1 MNLAMLRG
9 RHRLNQ
15 RTYLDAKLRVADH
28 ELTDHGDRVL
38 MSQGITG
45 RYPFLDRDVLD
56 FSARIPPELLIYDE
70 REKYPVRAMGEKYVP
85 GRIEARAPARFRR
98 VDNFYM
104 TKRRLLETFAAAA
117 AASGMA
123 MADAPTEHLGSVSGF
138 LTSPG
143 EREALRRQRVF
154 NVALL
159 VNETG
164 LDAVAGRRH
173 AAMALFAAEEI
184 NAAGGVLGRRMVV
197 NVLDCESDM
206 EMTRIAM
213 DSIQKVSESFVAIIG
228 AGTSEQAMHCIPRAD
243 GAGIPYIS
251 TKAKR
256 PGLCFAPDGSIR
268 PWIFRLNLDAGSLG
282 AACGLMTA
290 QKGGR
295 RVAAL
300 IEEGNVEEQAVSNGF
315 RNSFDADGDLE
326 YREIVYP
333 RGTMSL
339 WAYFAMAEAYGT
351 DTILFPARGD
361 RQSIGILQF
370 CDREM
375 KCDLIVWDEYREE
388 PYWKDDREML
398 RRVFSF
404 SAFNRAD
411 EGVPGWLEKARAAAG
426 RYGVPITSDQQSYA
440 LLDASHSYM
449 AVKLLADSLGRA
461 DSFRP
466 ERIRSAIQSATD
478 LYWAGRTPL
487 TIGILH
493 EPTENSAY
501 FYHGNASN
509 SELPMG
515 SVAVDVPDS
524 V

>member
-1 MNLAMLRG
+1 M
-9 RHRLNQ
+9 
-15 RTYLDAKLRVADH
+15 K
-28 ELTDHGDRVL
+28 
-38 MSQGITG
+38 
-45 RYPFLDRDVLD
+45 
-56 FSARIPPELLIYDE
+56 
-70 REKYPVRAMGEKYVP
+70 
-85 GRIEARAPARFRR
+85 
-98 VDNFYM
+98 
-104 TKRRLLETFAAAA
+104 KRRFLETFAAAA
-117 AASGMA
+117 ATTGMA
-123 MADAPTEHLGSVSGF
+123 LADAPTEHIGSVSGF

-143 EREALRRQRVF
+143 EREAARRQRVF

-164 LDAVAGRRH
+164 LDATAGRRH
-173 AAMALFAAEEI
+173 EAMALLAADEI
-184 NAAGGVLGRRMVV
+184 NAAGGVLGRRMAV
-197 NVLDCESDM
+197 NVLDCESDL
-206 EMTRIAM
+206 EMTKLAI
-213 DSIQKVSESFVAIIG
+213 DSVLKVSESFVAIIG
-228 AGTSEQAMHCIPRAD
+228 VGTSEQARLCIPLAD
-243 GAGIPYIS
+243 SAGIPYLS
-251 TKAKR
+251 TKAKS

-295 RVAAL
+295 RIAAL
-300 IEEGNVEEQAVSNGF
+300 IEEGNVEGQAVSNDF
-315 RNSFDADGDLE
+315 KSTFDIEGDRE

-339 WAYFAMAEAYGT
+339 WAYLAMAEAYGT
-351 DTILFPARGD
+351 DTLLFPARGD

-370 CDREM
+370 CDRKM
-375 KCDLIVWDEYREE
+375 KCDLVVWDDYREE
-388 PYWKDDREML
+388 PYWKDDAEML
-398 RRVFSF
+398 NRVYSF

-411 EGVPGWLEKARAAAG
+411 SGVAAWLEKAKAAAD
-426 RYGVPITSDQQSYA
+426 RYGVPITSDAQRYA

-466 ERIRSAIQSATD
+466 ERIRSSIQSATD

-501 FYHGNASN
+501 FYHGNPSN
-509 SELPMG
+509 SEPPMG
-515 SVAVDVPDS
+515 SVVVDVPDS